1 MIHDEIA
8 SSFYAKLSGL
18 GVPVFK
24 HMSNAAGERIVV
36 QVKANTIEILQTA
49 QVWVL
54 VYAETT
60 NNLPNMTRLNQLKQA
75 VENALVEPFTAPS
88 GEVLLV
94 EPMSVDGPYV
104 DPQTP
109 SEAYLILRY
118 RVKAR

>member
-8 SSFYAKLSGL
+8 SSFYAKLNGV

-24 HMSNAAGERIVV
+24 HVSNTAGERIVI

-49 QVWVL
+49 QVWIL
-54 VYAETT
+54 VYADTI

-75 VENALVEPFTAPS
+75 IENALVEPFTAPS

-94 EPMSVDGPYV
+94 EPISIDGPFV
-104 DPQTP
+104 DPQIP